1 MASTQEFTPPYPPF
15 KTFTNFLEGLEEK
28 QEQFPPRIDRSYLRG
43 LSGISQSQLLATLRA
58 FELIDEGGNI
68 TPALKE
74 LATQPEDRPKLVAD
88 LVRNYYPEMVKLGE
102 ENATGKMLEDAFAEH
117 GLTGSTRRKAISFFL
132 KAASWG
138 GIKLS
143 PHFAVPRAT
152 GSSNGK
158 TGGKRKRQAKRR
170 TGEAEDAA
178 DLAPKESANDPKQQ
192 YVQLLLKKA
201 EEDMDDS
208 LLDRI
213 ERVIGLDNLPAKTE
227 EPEP

>member
-1 MASTQEFTPPYPPF
+1 MASPDFTPPYPPF

-58 FELIDEGGNI
+58 FELIDEGGNV

-74 LATQPEDRPKLVAD
+74 LATRPDDRPKLVAD
-88 LVRNYYPEMVKLGE
+88 LVGTYYPAMVKLGE
-102 ENATGKMLEDAFAEH
+102 ENATGKMLEDAFADY

-152 GSSNGK
+152 TSNNGK
-158 TGGKRKRQAKRR
+158 AGGKRKRQAKRHASEGQGR
-170 TGEAEDAA
+170 DDSATKEPADDA
-178 DLAPKESANDPKQQ
+178 KQQ
-192 YVQLLLKKA
+192 YIRLLLKKA
-201 EEDMDDS
+201 EEDMDDG

-213 ERVIGLDNLPAKTE
+213 ERVIGLDNLPAKPKA
-227 EPEP
+227 EP